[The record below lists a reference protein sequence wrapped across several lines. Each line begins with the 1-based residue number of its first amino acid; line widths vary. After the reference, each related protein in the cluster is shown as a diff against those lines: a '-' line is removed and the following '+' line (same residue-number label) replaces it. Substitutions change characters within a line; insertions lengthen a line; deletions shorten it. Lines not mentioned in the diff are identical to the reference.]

1 MCVNKVRRALFARIT
16 LRLQTDS
23 GRECE
28 DPFRHPW
35 GPHLTGLWNNGRAML
50 IGSRTFNLLCLLPCT
65 HADIFPT
72 FVGPLGPRAANVVEE
87 NAQGTGS
94 WGGDCK
100 CPDGIVYLVADN
112 NDYCSSLA
120 CIGGSYTGC
129 TRRTWGEWSHRRV
142 TCASAT
148 PPSSKPPPLPPPS
161 SSSPPPSS
169 SSSPPP
175 PKPPPAPPAPPSAP
189 GVPLSG
195 VLAIVLLLGLLGGVM
210 CRALRPTAIP
220 IVADEEAAACLLS
233 PSYLRSSG
241 PHVTEGPVATGLQ
254 QAVRCRNS
262 LLAQGDGPSRG
273 SAHDDGVA
281 PTGAGGVASG
291 RDLTPIPLRHPGHMT
306 TVQLREA
313 LLVEG
318 VAFRKSDGKQALMA
332 KLIAARSAK
341 AGGAT
346 DGAYAVQFKPGAPP
360 TTPPATPAT
369 SKVAR
374 EDATERTPDQFL
386 RCAQVERL
394 AEAAKAAEGQAAKEV
409 MLSTR
414 EARAAAEV
422 RAAAEFAQAEL
433 EASTSE
439 TAVAEA
445 QSRNHLLTGTRAEAD
460 RRSWNLKAH
469 AARPLPADGMRNQ
482 TTTEAPPECN
492 GRVEPEARSD
502 LARRTELR
510 AAMEAVVQA
519 PESLQVELRAAM
531 VAVDEA
537 RAAAAAAK
545 ARYEALVAE
554 EAEKAAQPGK
564 EEEARLAAG
573 AMADEALAAA
583 EAQAADEVARADAS
597 LVALRE
603 RSPRTPVVRV
613 DLYSKAEVESR
624 GGRQQRRSSSAAS
637 VAESAT
643 LEEASRVEEEL
654 RAAATSVVREAA
666 KKRLAMA
673 AEAWAAAESQ
683 ATSEL
688 QVAVGA
694 EARAAVAAAWGRR
707 QREVGGQCNGGRP
720 QRAAKVDV
728 DEARAVAAAAKARY
742 EALVAEEAAKRRE
755 HDAHT
760 RRTTAAAWAAV
771 VPREVEAATAPEAAA
786 AVQAR
791 EQAQEIWSRHAQYWS
806 GTQRHW
812 PAPWPAP
819 AGTYAPSDSPIEPP
833 SQFLSTS
840 EPATASD
847 SRSGSPDGRA
857 RNPSRQQRM
866 FERSQAAAQCLRGSG
881 GGTSPAGGRGGPLR
895 GPRSARPWR

>member
-1 MCVNKVRRALFARIT
+1 M
-16 LRLQTDS
+16 
-23 GRECE
+23 
-28 DPFRHPW
+28 
-35 GPHLTGLWNNGRAML
+35 
-50 IGSRTFNLLCLLPCT
+50 
-65 HADIFPT
+65 AD
-72 FVGPLGPRAANVVEE
+72 
-87 NAQGTGS
+87 
-94 WGGDCK
+94 D
-100 CPDGIVYLVADN
+100 
-112 NDYCSSLA
+112 
-120 CIGGSYTGC
+120 
-129 TRRTWGEWSHRRV
+129 
-142 TCASAT
+142 
-148 PPSSKPPPLPPPS
+148 
-161 SSSPPPSS
+161 
-169 SSSPPP
+169 
-175 PKPPPAPPAPPSAP
+175 
-189 GVPLSG
+189 
-195 VLAIVLLLGLLGGVM
+195 
-210 CRALRPTAIP
+210 
-220 IVADEEAAACLLS
+220 EAAACLLS

-262 LLAQGDGPSRG
+262 LLAQGNGPSRG

-313 LLVEG
+313 LIVEG
-318 VAFRKSDGKQALMA
+318 VAFSKSDGKQALMA

-433 EASTSE
+433 EARTSE
-439 TAVAEA
+439 TAVSEA
-445 QSRNHLLTGTRAEAD
+445 QRRNHLLTGTRAEAD

-469 AARPLPADGMRNQ
+469 AACTLPADGMSNQ
-482 TTTEAPPECN
+482 TTADAPPECN

-502 LARRTELR
+502 LARRTALR

-564 EEEARLAAG
+564 EEAARLAAG
-573 AMADEALAAA
+573 AMADAALAAA

-597 LVALRE
+597 LAALRE

-624 GGRQQRRSSSAAS
+624 GGQQRRSASS
-637 VAESAT
+637 VAKSAT
-643 LEEASRVEEEL
+643 LEEASRVEKEL

-707 QREVGGQCNGGRP
+707 QRAVGGQCNGGRP

-728 DEARAVAAAAKARY
+728 DEARAAAAAAKARY
-742 EALVAEEAAKRRE
+742 EALVAEEAEKAAQPGKEEAARLAAGAMADAALAAAEAQAADEVARADASLAALRERSPRTPVVRVDLYSKAEVESRGGQQRRSASSVAKSATLEEASRVEKELRAAATSVVREAAKKRLAMAAEAWAAAESQATSELQVAVGAEARAAVAAAWGRRQRAVGGQCNGGRPQRAAKVDVDEARAAAAAAKARYEALVAEEAEKRRE

-771 VPREVEAATAPEAAA
+771 VPQEVEAATAPQAAA

-791 EQAQEIWSRHAQYWS
+791 EQAQAISARHAQYWS
-806 GTQRHW
+806 GTQRHG

-819 AGTYAPSDSPIEPP
+819 ASTHAPSDSPVEPL
-833 SQFLSTS
+833 SQFFSTS

-847 SRSGSPDGRA
+847 SHNDSLDGGA
-857 RNPSRQQRM
+857 SNPSRRQRM
-866 FERSQAAAQCLRGSG
+866 FERSHAAAQYLRGSG
-881 GGTSPAGGRGGPLR
+881 GGTSPAGGRGGALR
-895 GPRSARPWR
+895 GPRSSRPWR

>member
-1 MCVNKVRRALFARIT
+1 M
-16 LRLQTDS
+16 
-23 GRECE
+23 
-28 DPFRHPW
+28 
-35 GPHLTGLWNNGRAML
+35 
-50 IGSRTFNLLCLLPCT
+50 
-65 HADIFPT
+65 
-72 FVGPLGPRAANVVEE
+72 
-87 NAQGTGS
+87 
-94 WGGDCK
+94 
-100 CPDGIVYLVADN
+100 
-112 NDYCSSLA
+112 
-120 CIGGSYTGC
+120 
-129 TRRTWGEWSHRRV
+129 
-142 TCASAT
+142 
-148 PPSSKPPPLPPPS
+148 
-161 SSSPPPSS
+161 
-169 SSSPPP
+169 
-175 PKPPPAPPAPPSAP
+175 
-189 GVPLSG
+189 
-195 VLAIVLLLGLLGGVM
+195 
-210 CRALRPTAIP
+210 
-220 IVADEEAAACLLS
+220 ADEEAAACLLS

-262 LLAQGDGPSRG
+262 LLAQGNGPSRG

-281 PTGAGGVASG
+281 PTGAGGVGSG

-318 VAFRKSDGKQALMA
+318 VAFRKTDGKQALMA

-433 EASTSE
+433 EARTSE
-439 TAVAEA
+439 TAVSEA
-445 QSRNHLLTGTRAEAD
+445 QRRNHLLTGTRAEAD

-564 EEEARLAAG
+564 EEAARLAAG
-573 AMADEALAAA
+573 AMADAALAAAEAQAADEVARADASLVALRERSPRTPVVRVDLYSKAEVESRGGRQQRRSSSAASVAESATLEEASRVEEELRAAATSVVREAAKKRLAMAAEAWAAAESQATSELQVAVGAEARAAVAAAWGRRQREVGGQCNGGRPQRAAKVDVDEARAVAAAAKARYEALVAEEAEKAAQPGKEEAARLAAGAMADAALAAA

-819 AGTYAPSDSPIEPP
+819 ASTYAPSDSPIEPP

-847 SRSGSPDGRA
+847 SRNDSPDGRA
-857 RNPSRQQRM
+857 RNPSRQHRM

>member
-1 MCVNKVRRALFARIT
+1 M
-16 LRLQTDS
+16 
-23 GRECE
+23 
-28 DPFRHPW
+28 
-35 GPHLTGLWNNGRAML
+35 
-50 IGSRTFNLLCLLPCT
+50 
-65 HADIFPT
+65 
-72 FVGPLGPRAANVVEE
+72 
-87 NAQGTGS
+87 
-94 WGGDCK
+94 
-100 CPDGIVYLVADN
+100 
-112 NDYCSSLA
+112 
-120 CIGGSYTGC
+120 
-129 TRRTWGEWSHRRV
+129 
-142 TCASAT
+142 
-148 PPSSKPPPLPPPS
+148 
-161 SSSPPPSS
+161 
-169 SSSPPP
+169 
-175 PKPPPAPPAPPSAP
+175 
-189 GVPLSG
+189 PLSG

-469 AARPLPADGMRNQ
+469 AARPLPADGMSNQ

-554 EAEKAAQPGK
+554 EAEK
-564 EEEARLAAG
+564 
-573 AMADEALAAA
+573 
-583 EAQAADEVARADAS
+583 
-597 LVALRE
+597 
-603 RSPRTPVVRV
+603 
-613 DLYSKAEVESR
+613 
-624 GGRQQRRSSSAAS
+624 
-637 VAESAT
+637 
-643 LEEASRVEEEL
+643 
-654 RAAATSVVREAA
+654 
-666 KKRLAMA
+666 
-673 AEAWAAAESQ
+673 
-683 ATSEL
+683 
-688 QVAVGA
+688 
-694 EARAAVAAAWGRR
+694 
-707 QREVGGQCNGGRP
+707 
-720 QRAAKVDV
+720 
-728 DEARAVAAAAKARY
+728 
-742 EALVAEEAAKRRE
+742 RRE

-819 AGTYAPSDSPIEPP
+819 ASTYAPSDSPIEPP

>member
-1 MCVNKVRRALFARIT
+1 M
-16 LRLQTDS
+16 
-23 GRECE
+23 E
-28 DPFRHPW
+28 
-35 GPHLTGLWNNGRAML
+35 
-50 IGSRTFNLLCLLPCT
+50 
-65 HADIFPT
+65 
-72 FVGPLGPRAANVVEE
+72 
-87 NAQGTGS
+87 
-94 WGGDCK
+94 
-100 CPDGIVYLVADN
+100 
-112 NDYCSSLA
+112 
-120 CIGGSYTGC
+120 
-129 TRRTWGEWSHRRV
+129 
-142 TCASAT
+142 
-148 PPSSKPPPLPPPS
+148 
-161 SSSPPPSS
+161 
-169 SSSPPP
+169 
-175 PKPPPAPPAPPSAP
+175 
-189 GVPLSG
+189 
-195 VLAIVLLLGLLGGVM
+195 LLLGLLSGVM
-210 CRALRPTAIP
+210 CLCLCRALRPLAIP
-220 IVADEEAAACLLS
+220 IVADEEVAACLLS
-233 PSYLRSSG
+233 PLSLRSSG
-241 PHVTEGPVATGLQ
+241 THVTEGPAATGLQ
-254 QAVRCRNS
+254 QAVRQSPRNS
-262 LLAQGDGPSRG
+262 LLAHGNGPSRS
-273 SAHDDGVA
+273 SAHDDGAA
-281 PTGAGGVASG
+281 PSGAGGVGSG
-291 RDLTPIPLRHPGHMT
+291 RNLTPIPLRHPGHMT
-306 TVQLREA
+306 TVQLRES
-313 LLVEG
+313 LIIEG
-318 VAFRKSDGKQALMA
+318 VAFSESDGKQALMA

-346 DGAYAVQFKPGAPP
+346 DGAYAAQFKPGAPP
-360 TTPPATPAT
+360 TMPPVTPAT

-374 EDATERTPDQFL
+374 EAVTERTPDLFL
-386 RCAQVERL
+386 WRARARAQVERL
-394 AEAAKAAEGQAAKEV
+394 AEAAVAAEGQAVKEV
-409 MLSTR
+409 MLASR

-433 EASTSE
+433 EARTSE
-439 TAVAEA
+439 AESEA
-445 QSRNHLLTGTRAEAD
+445 QGRNHQLTQAVAD
-460 RRSWNLKAH
+460 RRSWILKAH
-469 AARPLPADGMRNQ
+469 DARSLPADGMSNQ
-482 TTTEAPPECN
+482 TTADAPPACTW
-492 GRVEPEARSD
+492 RVEPDARVD
-502 LARRTELR
+502 LARRTSAELR

-597 LVALRE
+597 LAALRE

-624 GGRQQRRSSSAAS
+624 GGQQRRSASS
-637 VAESAT
+637 VAKSAT
-643 LEEASRVEEEL
+643 LEEASRVEKEL

-707 QREVGGQCNGGRP
+707 QRAVGGQCNGGRP

-728 DEARAVAAAAKARY
+728 DEARAAAAAAKARY
-742 EALVAEEAAKRRE
+742 EALVAEEAEKRRE

-771 VPREVEAATAPEAAA
+771 VPQEVEAATAPQAAA

-791 EQAQEIWSRHAQYWS
+791 EQAQAISARHAQYWS
-806 GTQRHW
+806 GTQRHG

-819 AGTYAPSDSPIEPP
+819 ASTHAPSDSPVEPP
-833 SQFLSTS
+833 SQFFSTS

-847 SRSGSPDGRA
+847 SHNDSLDGGA
-857 RNPSRQQRM
+857 SNPSRRQRM
-866 FERSQAAAQCLRGSG
+866 FERSHAAAQYLRGSG
-881 GGTSPAGGRGGPLR
+881 GGTSPAGGRGGALR
-895 GPRSARPWR
+895 GPRSSRPWR